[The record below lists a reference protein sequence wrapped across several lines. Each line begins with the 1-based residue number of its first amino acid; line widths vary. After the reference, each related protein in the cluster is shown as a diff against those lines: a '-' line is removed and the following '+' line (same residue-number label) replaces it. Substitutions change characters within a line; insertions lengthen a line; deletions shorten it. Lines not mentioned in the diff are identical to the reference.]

1 MSEHFVNRVLL
12 WGNISLITYQLG
24 YLVGYREISHF
35 LYIILSSTRPRLT
48 KSPRCRTYEY
58 DAAPFHRDI
67 DSA

>member
-35 LYIILSSTRPRLT
+35 LYIILSSTPPRLT
-48 KSPRCRTYEY
+48 KSPRCRMYDN